1 MAPIDAFGIPVSK
14 SSVDVITIGT
24 LFVNLPV
31 VDENSKIP
39 QSDSA
44 VSNQYESSAASPTGL
59 AALAVKAA
67 KSTSMDS

>member
-1 MAPIDAFGIPVSK
+1 MDAFGIPVSK
-14 SSVDVITIGT
+14 SVVAVITVGT

-31 VDENSKIP
+31 VAENSNIP

-44 VSNQYESSAASPTGL
+44 VSNQYELSAASPTGL

-67 KSTSMDS
+67 KSTSTL